1 MVLSARTLQ
10 IIWIASFATGML
22 FFVLS
27 HRYSQSDIDVFPTSP
42 EAWLFFLLGWSF
54 VVVAAVSAGFY
65 MKRRTS
71 AMPRTTT
78 KGHTEMCQISSAAG
92 GVLGYPVSRLGYP
105 VVLFRLYF
113 GLIITLPFF
122 MFLAVMAK
130 S

>member
-10 IIWIASFATGML
+10 VIWIASFATGSL
-22 FFVLS
+22 FLTFQYNYF
-27 HRYSQSDIDVFPTSP
+27 RQGYIPKSP
-42 EAWLFFLLGWSF
+42 EAWLFLLLGWSF

-65 MKRRTS
+65 WKRRTS

-78 KGHTEMCQISSAAG
+78 KGHIEMCQLSSATD

-113 GLIITLPFF
+113 GLILALPFF
-122 MFLAVMAK
+122 TFLAVMAK

>member
-1 MVLSARTLQ
+1 MVLSARTFE

-22 FFVLS
+22 FFVLQYN
-27 HRYSQSDIDVFPTSP
+27 YSQGYIPKSP

-78 KGHTEMCQISSAAG
+78 KGHTEMCQLSSATG